1 MASEGRN
8 FLFFAPH
15 VSVLPS
21 LVIFAGGAVSAGDD
35 TTVLNYLNSRYAVY

>member
-1 MASEGRN
+1 MASEGRS

-21 LVIFAGGAVSAGDD
+21 LVIFIVVLAFNLLGDTLRD
-35 TTVLNYLNSRYAVY
+35 VLDPKLRK

>member
-1 MASEGRN
+1 MAADGRN

-21 LVIFAGGAVSAGDD
+21 LVIFAVVLAFNVLGDSLRD
-35 TTVLNYLNSRYAVY
+35 ALDPKLRK